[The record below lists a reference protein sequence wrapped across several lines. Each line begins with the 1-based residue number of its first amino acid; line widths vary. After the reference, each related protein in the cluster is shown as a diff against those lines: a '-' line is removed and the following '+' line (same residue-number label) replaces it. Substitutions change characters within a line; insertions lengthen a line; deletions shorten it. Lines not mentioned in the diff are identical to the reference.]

1 MDQRDQSVSARR
13 GPPHAVAQAHLAAAD
28 EVMADLIARLGD
40 CTLWHTPREA
50 FPTLCSAIIGQQ
62 ISTRAAATV
71 EARLREALGGQLEA
85 RALLRADEATLRGAG
100 LSAAKARYLRGHT
113 LVSVFLAR
121 CLVVYVVN
129 SWIVACREGWVSARR
144 VLLLRTGR
152 RASTQLAALRG
163 LVRALPR
170 FTPQAEGVARSRRG
184 SQ

>member
-1 MDQRDQSVSARR
+1 MICTALHCFILTLAPIRHTAL
-13 GPPHAVAQAHLAAAD
+13 PPKVA
-28 EVMADLIARLGD
+28 IR
-40 CTLWHTPREA
+40 
-50 FPTLCSAIIGQQ
+50 
-62 ISTRAAATV
+62 
-71 EARLREALGGQLEA
+71 A
-85 RALLRADEATLRGAG
+85 RALLERDLVPRLAW
-100 LSAAKARYLRGHT
+100 SAAWGGGSWVANRLVVFPETARPVMSGPFFVLFAAFLFAAANAVAKALYLRGHT

-129 SWIVACREGWVSARR
+129 SWIVACREGWASARR

-170 FTPQAEGVARSRRG
+170 FTPQAEGVAQSRRG

>member
-1 MDQRDQSVSARR
+1 MICTALHCFMLTHTIRHTARYPPKVAIRARAVLEREPRRRLARSAAWGGGSWVANRLVVFPETAR
-13 GPPHAVAQAHLAAAD
+13 PVMSGPFFVLFAAFLFAAANAVAK
-28 EVMADLIARLGD
+28 
-40 CTLWHTPREA
+40 
-50 FPTLCSAIIGQQ
+50 
-62 ISTRAAATV
+62 
-71 EARLREALGGQLEA
+71 AL
-85 RALLRADEATLRGAG
+85 
-100 LSAAKARYLRGHT
+100 YLRGHT

-129 SWIVACREGWVSARR
+129 SWIVACREGLASARR

-170 FTPQAEGVARSRRG
+170 FTPQAEGVAQSRRG